1 MKKVTD
7 QFQGSYIKQINNQI
21 QTHALYGIR
30 DDYFQIE
37 KAKDE
42 LSKEGAD
49 KFRIVKGKHGFVAI
63 CFRLPTIK

>member
-42 LSKEGAD
+42 LSKEG
-49 KFRIVKGKHGFVAI
+49 GGG
-63 CFRLPTIK
+63 